1 MSNTSVHT
9 YKYMYVKAIG
19 GEREGV
25 LRSMGRRKREEE
37 KNKITIFSISR
48 IRKDMS

>member
-1 MSNTSVHT
+1 
-9 YKYMYVKAIG
+9 MYVKVEGGDDRFG

-37 KNKITIFSISR
+37 KNKITIFSILR
-48 IRKDMS
+48 IRKDIS